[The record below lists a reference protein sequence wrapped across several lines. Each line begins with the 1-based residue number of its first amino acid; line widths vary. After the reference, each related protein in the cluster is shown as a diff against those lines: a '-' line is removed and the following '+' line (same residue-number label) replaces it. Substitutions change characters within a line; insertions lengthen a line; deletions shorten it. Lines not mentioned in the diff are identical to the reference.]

1 MQNHNKPLI
10 LLVDDEKAILDG
22 YILALRREAY
32 EILTAVSPVEA
43 LNILAARRVDVVVSD
58 ERMPDMLGSDFLRQV
73 RMRWPRVVRILLT
86 GQTDIE
92 TTTHAIREGQLY
104 RFLSKPLGP
113 GDLALTLRK
122 ALDMQQVL
130 EGHARLRAS
139 GSHPS

>member
-43 LNILAARRVDVVVSD
+43 LNILGARRVDVVVSD

-92 TTTHAIREGQLY
+92 TTTNAIREGQLY

-113 GDLALTLRK
+113 GDLALTIRK

-130 EGHARLRAS
+130 DSHARLRVS
-139 GSHPS
+139 GSHVS